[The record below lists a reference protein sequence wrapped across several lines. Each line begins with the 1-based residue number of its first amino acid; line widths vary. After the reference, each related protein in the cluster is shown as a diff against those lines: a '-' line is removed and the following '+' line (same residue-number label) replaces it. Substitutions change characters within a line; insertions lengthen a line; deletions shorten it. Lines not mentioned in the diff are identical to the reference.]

1 MRPTGGRT
9 VNYFEIP
16 DGSSVSPYAM
26 TYAMEQVR
34 GLRQFQ
40 IIQMAT
46 DRVSVKAVAEPA
58 REPEISGE
66 IRSQLGEV
74 LPGVEI
80 EVQRVEHIGP
90 DRTGKFRIVFS
101 QVDEAE

>member
-1 MRPTGGRT
+1 MQPTGGRT

-46 DRVSVKAVAEPA
+46 DRVRVKAVAEPD
-58 REPEISGE
+58 REQEISGE
-66 IRSQLGEV
+66 IQSQLGEV

-80 EVQRVEHIGP
+80 EVQKVERIEP
-90 DRTGKFRIVFS
+90 DRAGKFRIVFS
-101 QVDEAE
+101 QVGDAE